1 MKKFVMDTKAAL
13 GTAPKTEDK
22 EFDQKAANVKGV
34 EKAISDY
41 RSAMEKMKSAASSFA
56 SAMEAMSKAFD
67 MLSKAEDATDA
78 MKEMAKEY
86 EAASKKVNDNIL
98 VDFKK
103 AIDDHENMTAVK
115 DLASECKKLESSR
128 NKVMAEYD
136 TYRDAVH
143 TKEVEYKKKNKDLT
157 DSKHYNEEVAKRD
170 SLKAEFEKADKEF
183 KDKYDELEKAKVAT
197 YSTGMSAYLTST
209 SHFLESIEKELAHA
223 VSKAGKGSK

>member
-22 EFDQKAANVKGV
+22 DYDQKAANVKGI

-67 MLSKAEDATDA
+67 VLGNADDATDA
-78 MKEMAKEY
+78 MKAMAKDY
-86 EAASKKVNDNIL
+86 EAAVKKVNDHIL

-103 AIDDHENMTAVK
+103 AIDDHENMSTVK

-143 TKEVEYKKKNKDLT
+143 TKEVEYKKKNKDLS
-157 DSKHYNEEVAKRD
+157 DSKHYHEEVAKRD
-170 SLKAEFEKADKEF
+170 SLKADFEKADKEF
-183 KDKYDELEKAKVAT
+183 KEKYDELEKAKVST
-197 YSTGMSAYLTST
+197 YSKGMSAYLTST
-209 SHFLESIEKELAHA
+209 SQFLDSIEKEMAHA
-223 VSKAGKGSK
+223 SAKADKGSK